1 VFVSSRCCLQNTS
14 NAHNTDNT
22 LSGCSQLACL
32 NCCSDADCEGHKDT
46 REQSKW
52 RQDVLAGATMVQ
64 RKAAQKRSHSIIEKA
79 FKEKKFAYMNQTI
92 LIWSLDEYLQNPK
105 WRDDAI
111 RKAEKRK
118 AYESM
123 DQKIVLKNSQKRF
136 RALLERKYQ
145 DSINK

>member
-1 VFVSSRCCLQNTS
+1 
-14 NAHNTDNT
+14 
-22 LSGCSQLACL
+22 
-32 NCCSDADCEGHKDT
+32 
-46 REQSKW
+46 
-52 RQDVLAGATMVQ
+52 MVQ

-123 DQKIVLKNSQKRF
+123 DQKVVLKNSQKRF

-145 DSINK
+145 DSINNKVGQVTFRGSANVVSALP